1 MIGGLGAGMKKK
13 IVRLLKLLLLVAG
26 LFLVVITFT
35 PIDHWWADALSGR
48 WNQPEGDVLVV
59 LAGSSG
65 ADNVIGYGTYLRVQY
80 ALAAYQS
87 HPFRKVVVSGGG
99 TPIPQAHL
107 MRQFLVCQGV
117 PLSAIE
123 VEDSSTTTRENAI
136 YVKKLLGSPG
146 KTTLLTSD
154 YHMFRAVKTFQ
165 KAGLEVTPVPFP
177 DVMKRSEHWAE
188 RIPAFVELAEE
199 SGKIVYYKM
208 KGWI

>member
-1 MIGGLGAGMKKK
+1 MKKK
-13 IVRLLKLLLLVAG
+13 TLRLLKALLLVAG
-26 LFLVVITFT
+26 LFFLVITIV

-87 HPFRKVVVSGGG
+87 HAFRKIVVSGGG
-99 TPIPQAHL
+99 EPIPQAHL

-117 PLSAIE
+117 PASAIQ
-123 VEDSSTTTRENAI
+123 VEDSSSTTRENALN
-136 YVKKLLGSPG
+136 VKKLLGNPG
-146 KTTLLTSD
+146 KITLLTSD
-154 YHMFRAVKTFQ
+154 YHMFRASRTFRR
-165 KAGLEVTPVPFP
+165 AGLDVTPVPFP
-177 DVMKRSEHWAE
+177 DVMKRSERWAE

-199 SGKIVYYKM
+199 SGKIVYYRL